1 MTKLVKF
8 INKKH
13 KPFAFKI
20 SGNVIKTTED
30 VSVREVAKILYNN
43 KIGAVI
49 VERKRNLIGIISER
63 DIVWKAVACGKS
75 LDKTKAKDI
84 MTRNVVTVDF
94 KKGVNALYETLKKFP
109 FRHLPVTNGKKVV
122 GMISSRDL
130 MYLRH
135 LKTKE

>member
-1 MTKLVKF
+1 MTNLVKF

-13 KPFAFKI
+13 TPFAFKI

-30 VSVREVAKILYNN
+30 LSVREVAKILYKN

-49 VERKRNLIGIISER
+49 VEKKGNLVGIISER
-63 DIVWKAVACGKS
+63 DIVWKVVACGKS

-94 KKGVNALYETLKKFP
+94 KNGVNVLHDTLKRFP
-109 FRHLPVTNGKKVV
+109 FRHLPVTSGKKVV
-122 GMISSRDL
+122 GMVSSRDL
-130 MYLRH
+130 MYLRQ